1 MIRLWRFP
9 HSTNAERVA
18 IALAHKGLPVESV
31 VVDPADRSDVIRV
44 SGQPLVPVIED
55 GPRVV
60 FDSPVI
66 LRYLEERHP
75 DPPLWPRD
83 PARRA
88 EVDVFVEWFN
98 KVWKRPPNDI
108 DAEMGKPSPD
118 AAQIE
123 AWGRWMTEA
132 MDLFEGLLTGRDY
145 LMGDRLTAADVTA
158 WPFLK
163 YALDGAERMRLEGDT
178 ERFHEILVRWMPLT
192 DRHRRLADWIR
203 RLEGLPK
210 V

>member
-1 MIRLWRFP
+1 VIRLWRFP

-31 VVDPADRSDVIRV
+31 AVDPADRSEVIRV
-44 SGQPLVPVIED
+44 SGQPLVPVIQD
-55 GPRVV
+55 GDRIV

-75 DPPLWPRD
+75 EPPLWPRE

-108 DAEMGKPSPD
+108 EAELGKPAPD
-118 AAQIE
+118 RAQID
-123 AWGRWMTEA
+123 AWGRWMTGA
-132 MDLFEGLLTGRDY
+132 LDLFEALLTGRDY
-145 LMGDRLTAADVTA
+145 LMGDRLTAADVIA

-163 YALDGAERMRLEGDT
+163 YALGGRDRMAREGDT
-178 ERFHEILVRWMPLT
+178 ELFHEILVRWMPLT
-192 DRHRRLADWIR
+192 DGHRRLADWIR
-203 RLEGLPK
+203 RLESLPK
-210 V
+210 A